1 MSQKDKRLTIA
12 VVLGSGITAEGKA
25 TPVTEIRARAA
36 AEFIKAHPMRLI
48 LSGKRAPSVKAP
60 HGCTE
65 ASAMADIVAASGVER
80 PLLLLEDQSFDTLG
94 NAVFTVRRYLAKET
108 PGTLYVITSPFHM
121 QRSLYVFRRV
131 LGRRWKV
138 VPQPAPE
145 WSGETRQAGAAAAM
159 KRAKAFFR
167 GIRPGDLKACEQKLL
182 LQIPAYKDDLGA
194 A

>member
-1 MSQKDKRLTIA
+1 MSQKNKCLTIA

-48 LSGKRAPSVKAP
+48 LSGKRAPSDKAP

-65 ASAMADIVAASGVER
+65 ASAMADLVAACGVER

>member
-1 MSQKDKRLTIA
+1 MSQKNKRLTIA

-36 AEFIKAHPMRLI
+36 AEFIQAHPMPLI
-48 LSGKRAPSVKAP
+48 LSGKRAPSDKAP

-65 ASAMADIVAASGVER
+65 ASAMAEIVAACGVQR
-80 PLLLLEDQSFDTLG
+80 SLLLLEDQSFDTLG
-94 NAVFTVRRYLAKET
+94 NAVFTVRRYLAEET
-108 PGTLYVITSPFHM
+108 PGTLYVITSPFHIE
-121 QRSLYVFRRV
+121 RSLYVFRRV

-182 LQIPAYKDDLGA
+182 LQIPAYKDDLSA

>member
-1 MSQKDKRLTIA
+1 MYKQTRPCFAI
-12 VVLGSGITAEGKA
+12 VLGSGITAEGTA
-25 TPVTEIRARAA
+25 TAVTEIRARAA

-48 LSGKRAPSVKAP
+48 LSGKRAPSDSAC

-65 ASAMADIVAASGVER
+65 ASAMAEIIAANGVER
-80 PLLLLEDQSFDTLG
+80 QLLLLEDQSFDTLG
-94 NAVFTVRRYLAKET
+94 NAVFSARRYLAHET

-121 QRSLYVFRRV
+121 QRSLYVFRKV

-145 WSGETRQAGAAAAM
+145 WSGETRQAGAPAAM
-159 KRAKAFFR
+159 KRAQAFFR
-167 GIRPGDLKACEQKLL
+167 DIRPGDLKACEQKLL
-182 LQIPAYKDDLGA
+182 QQIPAYKDDLSA